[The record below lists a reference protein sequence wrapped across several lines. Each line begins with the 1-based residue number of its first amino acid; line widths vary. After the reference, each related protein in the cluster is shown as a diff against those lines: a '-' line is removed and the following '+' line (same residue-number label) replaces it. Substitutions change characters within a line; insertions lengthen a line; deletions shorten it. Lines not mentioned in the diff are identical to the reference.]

1 MNAAKPEISQD
12 DILAKMDALLKKHRI
27 NADQAPVVE
36 DDFPILSEIVEV
48 KETAK
53 PVAPPAHEDV
63 LIDFD
68 VDAMDEDFP
77 VLEIPA
83 SDAVETSADIQT
95 PEEIVLF
102 SAPDQL
108 LPEPEPEPQPE
119 FEPALEPESEMIVEE
134 ASREPELVI
143 QYQGPSDIPAPAQ
156 EAVVPVDLAKFEQA
170 VTEHVLAS
178 VDAALE
184 TLLERFSTR
193 LEAMVRETV
202 TQEMNR
208 QLTALL
214 QQDEGGSPE

>member
-1 MNAAKPEISQD
+1 MSAKSDISQD

-83 SDAVETSADIQT
+83 SDAVEAPKSLAL
-95 PEEIVLF
+95 EEIILF
-102 SAPDQL
+102 S
-108 LPEPEPEPQPE
+108 EPEPEP
-119 FEPALEPESEMIVEE
+119 ALEAEPGVLVEE
-134 ASREPELVI
+134 PSREPELVI
-143 QYQGPSDIPAPAQ
+143 QYEAPSDIPEPAAP
-156 EAVVPVDLAKFEQA
+156 EAVVPVDLAKFEQL
-170 VTEHVLAS
+170 VTEHVIAA
-178 VDAALE
+178 VDTALE
-184 TLLERFSTR
+184 ALLERFSTR
-193 LEAMVRETV
+193 LETMVRETV

-214 QQDEGGSPE
+214 QQDEGSSPE